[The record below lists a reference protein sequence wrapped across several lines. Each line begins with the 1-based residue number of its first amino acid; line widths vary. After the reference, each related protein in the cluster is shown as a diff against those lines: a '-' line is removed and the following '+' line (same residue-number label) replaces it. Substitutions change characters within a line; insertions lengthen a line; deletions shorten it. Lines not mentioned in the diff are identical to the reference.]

1 MEYEHGGD
9 IYTNKEMLDFSV
21 NVNPFGPN
29 PAVVKAAQESM
40 EQIGQYPDSE
50 CRELRGALA
59 KHLALPGDC
68 MIFGNGAAELIFL
81 LVKAERPKKALLT
94 IPSFAEYRRAL
105 ETVGCE
111 IVGYPLSGEARP
123 PGPGLNY
130 GMPSGYPLSG
140 EARPPESGLD
150 CGMPSGYP
158 LSGRNDFQLTEEYL
172 SMLTDDLDLI
182 FLCSPDNPSGAV
194 IPKELLLQIL
204 EICEQKKIRMVL
216 DECFLDFLSDAEDRT
231 LKDKVLCAKEL
242 FLLRAFTKIHAIPGI
257 RLGYGLCGDH
267 ALLQKMERNRQP
279 WSVSLAAQAAGVAAL
294 KELQWVKVTRKWIVE
309 ERKWLEKQLQEIGIF
324 YFPGKANYLLLKSE
338 KDLYSLCKA
347 HKILIRDCK
356 NYVGLGP
363 GYFRIAVRKREE
375 NERLVQVLR
384 KIYGGE

>member
-9 IYTNKEMLDFSV
+9 IYTNKGMLDFSV

-59 KHLALPGDC
+59 KYLALPGDC

-81 LVKAERPKKALLT
+81 LVQAERPKKALLT
-94 IPSFAEYRRAL
+94 MPSFAEYRRAL
-105 ETVGCE
+105 ETVGCK
-111 IVGYPLSGEARP
+111 IVGYPLSG
-123 PGPGLNY
+123 G
-130 GMPSGYPLSG
+130 
-140 EARPPESGLD
+140 ARPPE
-150 CGMPSGYP
+150 P
-158 LSGRNDFQLTEEYL
+158 GRNDFQLTEEYL
-172 SMLTDDLDLI
+172 SALTDDLDLI

-194 IPKELLLQIL
+194 ISMKLLLQIL

-216 DECFLDFLSDAEDRT
+216 DECFLDFLPDAKERT
-231 LKDKVLCAKEL
+231 LKDKILCAKEL
-242 FLLRAFTKIHAIPGI
+242 FLLRAFTKIQAIPGL
-257 RLGYGLCGDH
+257 RLGYGLCGDQ
-267 ALLQKMERNRQP
+267 ALLQKMEKNRQP

-294 KELQWVKVTRKWIVE
+294 QELQWVKDTRKWIVE